1 MHSLKEVGSNR
12 TTILIAHRLSTI
24 QDADRTLFAPTALF
38 QYAILTTNL
47 LHSSWGLTAEI
58 VVMDKGRVAEIG
70 THDDL
75 MALQGIYYTM
85 WTQQQQTAAG
95 NSKYNG
101 DSHPDAPGGDNASG
115 SLDGEESDEGNG
127 LVQHGDRHETP
138 TRSKGGRRS

>member
-1 MHSLKEVGSNR
+1 MQSLKEVGSNR

-38 QYAILTTNL
+38 QCAKLTTNL
-47 LHSSWGLTAEI
+47 LHSSWGLSAEI

-101 DSHPDAPGGDNASG
+101 DSHPDAPGGGNASG